1 MRGEDWPLIGRTEE
15 LGRILAGLDGRT
27 GGVLLAGAAGV
38 GKTRLAAEGLAAAA
52 ARGFATLRV
61 AATPATAGL
70 PFGAFA
76 AVLPELVAGQDRGQ
90 TLRQIAHAIAERGEG
105 RPVALLVD
113 DAHLL
118 DEASAALTHQLA
130 TAEKAFV
137 LATVRS
143 RQVLPDPVL
152 ALWKDG
158 LAERVDLEPLG
169 EEAIGDLLT
178 AGLGGPVEAGAR
190 HLLFQRS
197 AGNVL
202 FLREI
207 VLAAVEGD
215 VLRADGGLWN
225 LHARLPASAR
235 LVELVENRLA
245 GLSDEDRESL
255 ELLALGEPLGVDVFE
270 RIANPTVLM
279 GLERRGLVR
288 VDEVGRRYDLHLVH
302 PVYGDVLRALMSPLR
317 TRALSR
323 TLADALEA
331 TGLRRRDD
339 LLRFAGWRLNCGGRI
354 EPAIMVAAAN
364 RAWALHDLGLAE
376 RLARVAVDADGGFE
390 AELLAAQMLAL
401 TGRAEEAE
409 ERLAELDG
417 RADGDAELGR
427 LAIVRVDNLIYSL
440 GRLDEGLAVVEEAE
454 RRIVDAGARDELTAY
469 RGSALD
475 ASGQTARALEVI
487 TPLLERA
494 TGRALVWAAVIANYG
509 FGKAGQASRAVDAA
523 ERGAAAHQGLTG
535 QPLPWNPSV
544 HDSLRSYAVLYAGW
558 IAEAE
563 SLATEAYERGVAEGS
578 AEARWDMAPA
588 LCAIGVAQGRVRQA
602 IRCGREAVALAR
614 EHGRLVVVRVAL
626 IPLAEALALA
636 GETEEAAR
644 ALAELDAL
652 PKHVRMKEAEAVR
665 ARAWTAVANDD
676 LVGARRLLH
685 DAVQVAADA
694 GDLVSESTALHDLAR
709 LGEAGAVAAR
719 LAALAEVIEGP
730 MGVARAAHAGALV
743 QRDATRLAALSV
755 EFEEMGALLLGAET
769 AADAA
774 AVWRRAG
781 DRRSAAA
788 AERRA
793 CLLAARCEGART
805 PKLAPPDPAAGPLL
819 SERELQIARLAAT
832 GLSNKDIAEA
842 LHLSPRTVEN
852 KLHTAYSKLGVR
864 GRDELAEAL
873 PGS

>member
-1 MRGEDWPLIGRTEE
+1 MRGDDWPLIGRTEE

-76 AVLPELVAGQDRGQ
+76 SVLPELVVGQDRGQ
-90 TLRQIAHAIAERGEG
+90 TLRQIAQAIAQRGEG

-118 DEASAALTHQLA
+118 DDASAALTHQLA
-130 TAEKAFV
+130 TAERAFV

-143 RQVLPDPVL
+143 RQALPDPVL

-169 EEAIGDLLT
+169 ERAIGDLLT
-178 AGLGGPVEAGAR
+178 AGLGGPVDAGAR

-207 VLAAVEGD
+207 VLAAVEGN

-270 RIANPTVLM
+270 RITGPAVLTS
-279 GLERRGLVR
+279 LERRGLVR
-288 VDEVGRRYDLHLVH
+288 AEEAGHRYDLHLVH

-317 TRALSR
+317 IRALSR

-331 TGLRRRDD
+331 AGLRRRDD
-339 LLRFAGWRLNCGGRI
+339 LLRFAGWRLNHGGRI
-354 EPAIMVAAAN
+354 EPAFMVAAAH

-376 RLARVAVDADGGFE
+376 RLARVAIEADGGFE
-390 AELLAAQMLAL
+390 AELLAAQMLSL

-409 ERLAELDG
+409 ARLAELNG

-427 LAIVRVDNLIYSL
+427 LAVVRVDNLIYSL
-440 GRLDEGLAVVEEAE
+440 GRLDDGLAVAEAAE
-454 RRIVDAGARDELTAY
+454 CRIADAGVRDELTAY
-469 RGSALD
+469 RGSVLD
-475 ASGQTARALEVI
+475 AAGQTAKALDVT

-494 TGRALVWAAVIANYG
+494 SGRALVWAAVMANYG
-509 FGKAGQASRAVDAA
+509 FGKVGQASRAVDAA
-523 ERGAAAHQGLTG
+523 ERGAAAHRRLTG

-563 SLATEAYERGVAEGS
+563 SLATDAYDRGVAEGS
-578 AEARWDMAPA
+578 VEARWDLAPA
-588 LCAIGVAQGRVRQA
+588 LCAICVAQGRVRQA
-602 IRCGREAVALAR
+602 IRWGREAVALAR

-636 GETEEAAR
+636 GEPEEAIR

-665 ARAWTAVANDD
+665 ARAWTALANND
-676 LVGARRLLH
+676 LAGARRLLH
-685 DAVQVAADA
+685 EAVDVAAEA

-709 LGEAGAVAAR
+709 LGEAGGVAAR
-719 LAALAEVIEGP
+719 LEALAALIEGP
-730 MGVARAAHAGALV
+730 LVDARAAHAAALV
-743 QRDATRLAALSV
+743 QRDAARLAALSV
-755 EFEEMGALLLGAET
+755 EFEEMGALLLAAE
-769 AADAA
+769 AAVDAA
-774 AVWRRAG
+774 EVWRRCG
-781 DRRSAAA
+781 DRR
-788 AERRA
+788 
-793 CLLAARCEGART
+793 
-805 PKLAPPDPAAGPLL
+805 
-819 SERELQIARLAAT
+819 AAT
-832 GLSNKDIAEA
+832 A
-842 LHLSPRTVEN
+842 
-852 KLHTAYSKLGVR
+852 
-864 GRDELAEAL
+864 
-873 PGS
+873 

>member
-1 MRGEDWPLIGRTEE
+1 MRGDDWPLIGRTEE
-15 LGRILAGLDGRT
+15 LGRILAGLDRRT

-76 AVLPELVAGQDRGQ
+76 SVLPELVVGQDRGQ
-90 TLRQIAHAIAERGEG
+90 TLRQIAQAIAERGEG

-118 DEASAALTHQLA
+118 DDASAALTHQLA
-130 TAEKAFV
+130 TGERAFV

-143 RQVLPDPVL
+143 RQALPDPVL

-169 EEAIGDLLT
+169 EQAIGDLLT
-178 AGLGGPVEAGAR
+178 AGLGGPVDAGAR

-207 VLAAVEGD
+207 VLAAVEGN

-270 RIANPTVLM
+270 RITDPAVLT

-288 VDEVGRRYDLHLVH
+288 VEEAGRRYDLHLVH

-317 TRALSR
+317 IRALSR

-331 TGLRRRDD
+331 AGLRRRDD
-339 LLRFAGWRLNCGGRI
+339 LLRFAGWRLNHGGRI
-354 EPAIMVAAAN
+354 EPAFMVAAAH

-376 RLARVAVDADGGFE
+376 RLAQVAIEAAGGFE
-390 AELLAAQMLAL
+390 AELLAAQMLSL

-409 ERLAELDG
+409 ARLAELDG

-440 GRLDEGLAVVEEAE
+440 GRLDEGLAVAEAAE
-454 RRIVDAGARDELTAY
+454 CRIADAGARDELTAY
-469 RGSALD
+469 RGSVLD
-475 ASGQTARALEVI
+475 AAGQTAKALEVT

-494 TGRALVWAAVIANYG
+494 SGRALVWAAVMANYG
-509 FGKAGQASRAVDAA
+509 FGKVGQASRAVDAA
-523 ERGAAAHQGLTG
+523 ERGAAAHRGLTG
-535 QPLPWNPSV
+535 PPLPWNPSV

-563 SLATEAYERGVAEGS
+563 ALAVDAYERGVAEGS
-578 AEARWDMAPA
+578 VEARWDLAPA
-588 LCAIGVAQGRVRQA
+588 LCAICVAQGRVRQA
-602 IRCGREAVALAR
+602 IRWGREAVAVAR

-636 GETEEAAR
+636 GEPDEAAR
-644 ALAELDAL
+644 VLAELDAL

-676 LVGARRLLH
+676 LAGARRLLH
-685 DAVQVAADA
+685 EAVDVAADS

-709 LGEAGAVAAR
+709 LGEAGGVAAR
-719 LAALAEVIEGP
+719 LEALAELIEGP
-730 MGVARAAHAGALV
+730 LAGLRAAHAGALV
-743 QRDATRLAALSV
+743 QRDAARLATLSV
-755 EFEEMGALLLGAET
+755 EFEDIGALLLAAE
-769 AADAA
+769 AAVDAA
-774 AVWRRAG
+774 EVWRRCG
-781 DRRSAAA
+781 DRRAATA
-788 AERRA
+788 AERRS
-793 CLLAARCEGART
+793 CGLVVRCEGART
-805 PKLAPPDPAAGPLL
+805 PKLAPTAEPAGSVL

-864 GRDELAEAL
+864 GRDELADAL
-873 PGS
+873 PAG